1 MRCSEKASGGKWGGK
16 NIAMLS
22 ADISMLS
29 ADIARRR
36 MPNTIPKRCPG
47 LSWTTKR

>member
-1 MRCSEKASGGKWGGK
+1 MRCSEKASGRKWGGK

-36 MPNTIPKRCPG
+36 MPSGFAVCPRRPG
-47 LSWTTKR
+47 RG